1 MMLSKYVMP
10 GNKLDIQTTGRVQ
23 NADETEHYKVYQSQ
37 VYDVLSDDR
46 LEIYMPMEKTKL
58 VLLPVD
64 VEYVLHFYTTFGLYR
79 CFARVIDRYKADE
92 KFILLLEL
100 TGNLQKYQ
108 RREFYR
114 LSCVLD
120 MESRLLEKE
129 EIKALENNDL
139 SFEEG
144 LPLKKSIIVDISG
157 GGLRFVADF
166 AYEADSMIFCK
177 YYLKVEGKDKEYVL
191 AARVLSVYKVEGKTG
206 LYEHRVQYVKI
217 DNWKREQIIRY
228 IFEEERKS
236 RKREIGE

>member
-1 MMLSKYVMP
+1 MLSKYVMP
-10 GNKLDIQTTGRVQ
+10 GNKLEIQAVGRVKNMDETGRPKL
-23 NADETEHYKVYQSQ
+23 YKSR

-46 LEIYMPMEKTKL
+46 LEIYMPMEKNKL
-58 VLLPVD
+58 ILLPVD
-64 VEYVLHFYTTFGLYR
+64 VEYILYFYTASGLYQ
-79 CFARVIDRYKADE
+79 CFARVIDRYKTAE
-92 KFILLLEL
+92 KFILILEL

-129 EIKALENNDL
+129 EITAIENNDRYL
-139 SFEEG
+139 LEG

-157 GGLRFVADF
+157 GGIRFVGEHF
-166 AYEADSMIFCK
+166 YEVGNLILCK
-177 YYLKVEGKDKEYVL
+177 YHLKIEEKNKEYTLV
-191 AARVLSVYKVEGKTG
+191 ARVVSVCEVDGKQG
-206 LYEHRVQYVKI
+206 FYEHRAQYVSI

-228 IFEEERKS
+228 IFEEERKN